1 MEPRLDRHLT
11 IGRFAELTEI
21 SAKSLRRY
29 DESGLLVPDHVD
41 PDTGYRY
48 YSAGQLDAAAIVR
61 LLRRLDVP
69 LPEIAALLRDGDP
82 ERTREVLRH
91 HRDRM
96 LARHDEIERILGR
109 VDRLVGE
116 EQGLLPYPMELAE
129 YDAET
134 VISLRTIAR
143 LDAINETVDELA
155 ARLRDSLADHGLTEA
170 GREFSL
176 MHNVMTWYAGA
187 DLEVCLPV
195 EPPADPSPPVHLLA
209 AFTAVH
215 TICHGPWSDL
225 DGAYATLLAWT
236 ARHGHEVCGPA
247 REFYRVDYR
256 DNSDP
261 AEYRTELALPVG
273 APLDLPAAG
282 RFILS
287 PRMHRRGAS
296 ADR

>member
-129 YDAET
+129 YGAET
-134 VISLRTIAR
+134 VISLRTIER
-143 LDAINETVDELA
+143 LDAINETVDDMA
-155 ARLRDSLADHGLTEA
+155 AQLRDSLPALGLTEA

-195 EPPADPSPPVHLLA
+195 APRADTPAGAPAEASAAITPPAHVLP
-209 AFTAVH
+209 AFTAVR
-215 TICHGPWSDL
+215 TVCHGPWSDL
-225 DGAYATLLAWT
+225 DSAYATLLAWT
-236 ARHGHEVCGPA
+236 ARHGYEVCGSA

-256 DNSDP
+256 DTADP
-261 AEYRTELALPVG
+261 ADYRTELALPV
-273 APLDLPAAG
+273 ACDAT
-282 RFILS
+282 R
-287 PRMHRRGAS
+287 
-296 ADR
+296 